1 VDLGLDA
8 ALQQDSLDQALA
20 SPDQKLQRM
29 HTVQI
34 KMAHA
39 KDFSQSTLA
48 KPSLDDIA
56 LVDNLTGLQHLTPQ
70 PAG

>member
-1 VDLGLDA
+1 
-8 ALQQDSLDQALA
+8 
-20 SPDQKLQRM
+20 
-29 HTVQI
+29 
-34 KMAHA
+34 
-39 KDFSQSTLA
+39 LA